1 MPDTFSLKKHS
12 EIAQE
17 IGFLIML
24 IANLEGW
31 LEVALIEIFKGKHE
45 LAEAI
50 FSRVDSI
57 SNKFEILVSVARA
70 RPTSPVSSAI
80 IDSENDIR
88 SAINYRNSLAH
99 GIFEFDEK
107 GRLCLATAVLN
118 KKRGRPKEHQLTPSS
133 IRTHSDRIGVFQKQI
148 SNLCSPSAFFLRHPR
163 P

>member
-1 MPDTFSLKKHS
+1 MPDTFSLQKHP

-24 IANLEGW
+24 TANLEGW

-57 SNKFEILVSVARA
+57 SNKFEILVSVAKA
-70 RPTSPVSSAI
+70 RPISPIAAAI
-80 IDSENDIR
+80 SDAENDIR
-88 SAINYRNSLAH
+88 SAIKYRNGLAH

-107 GRLCLATAVLN
+107 GQLCLATAVLN
-118 KKRGRPKEHQLTPSS
+118 KKRGKPKEHKLNPNS
-133 IRTHSDRIGVFQKQI
+133 IRIHSERIGLFQKQI
-148 SNLCSPSAFFLRHPR
+148 SELCSPSAFFLRTPL